1 MTAWVIWRL
10 EGARSHAQLV
20 THDGVQINFLTGNT
34 YLKYGF
40 RGTHSSQSL
49 VEVSS
54 KMKVR
59 ILPALTDNY
68 MYLVVDEATKEAAIV
83 DPVAPEV
90 VVEAVKE
97 ENVSLT
103 TVLTTHHHWDH
114 AGMMLDVYQL
124 ERFESLNIISG
135 GNAKLVQ
142 LLSDLNLSVL
152 GGDDRI
158 DCLTRKVGHGDKL
171 KVGGL
176 DVTWDAIQ

>member
-1 MTAWVIWRL
+1 MGPVMSFAERLFGTVSRHLPEGFNSGITAAYFK
-10 EGARSHAQLV
+10 GALREHCSTLWFFAFTL
-20 THDGVQINFLTGNT
+20 TFAASLRTGNT

-49 VEVSS
+49 VKLSS
-54 KMKVR
+54 KMRVR

-90 VVEAVKE
+90 VVEAIKQ

-114 AGMMLDVYQL
+114 AGKRKAATV
-124 ERFESLNIISG
+124 SV
-135 GNAKLVQ
+135 AKMVV
-142 LLSDLNLSVL
+142 D
-152 GGDDRI
+152 
-158 DCLTRKVGHGDKL
+158 
-171 KVGGL
+171 
-176 DVTWDAIQ
+176 